1 MEADVA
7 KLIVFN
13 KPFQVL
19 SQFTDEG
26 ERRTLSDFID
36 VKAVYPAGRLDYDS
50 EGFLLGTGGGRSD
63 PKALQGANVRGQLK
77 GR

>member
-1 MEADVA
+1 MA

-36 VKAVYPAGRLDYDS
+36 VKAVYPAGRRDYDS
-50 EGFLLGTGGGRSD
+50 DGLLLLTDDG
-63 PKALQGANVRGQLK
+63 KLQTIL
-77 GR
+77 

>member
-1 MEADVA
+1 VA

-36 VKAVYPAGRLDYDS
+36 VKAVYPCRTPRL
-50 EGFLLGTGGGRSD
+50 
-63 PKALQGANVRGQLK
+63 
-77 GR
+77 